1 MGVPPG
7 ISIARTTGIPGDA
20 GGETLRVGP
29 QQRLAPVEPAS
40 QPDEGET
47 GSIRGTARFE
57 VAFLVERQLFTQK
70 EIPRRKHG
78 AWAQAK
84 AQEPQCITEEPQ
96 QRTCARS
103 EVAELVCESDHR

>member
-1 MGVPPG
+1 MPAEKRCGLDH
-7 ISIARTTGIPGDA
+7 S
-20 GGETLRVGP
+20 
-29 QQRLAPVEPAS
+29 QRLAPVEPAS
-40 QPDEGET
+40 QPDEGDT

-84 AQEPQCITEEPQ
+84 A
-96 QRTCARS
+96 
-103 EVAELVCESDHR
+103 